1 MIFFV
6 FFNCDIDMS
15 KTKNI
20 YILKYYIFD
29 TSKMVKKGERL
40 GFHLIY
46 LIGISYVLLD
56 WMFGLKLKQ

>member
-1 MIFFV
+1 
-6 FFNCDIDMS
+6 MS